1 MEIYWTYIGN
11 MLEILSGHLAI
22 VRPLVADVE
31 RRLDWA
37 AVGVVAV
44 AEQILVKLLVEV
56 VDGVVE
62 GEEDELRDLVSRVA
76 AGDVAAA
83 AVAVLRRFIRTRLTR
98 DN

>member
-31 RRLDWA
+31 RRLDGA

-44 AEQILVKLLVEV
+44 AEQILVELLVEV